1 MKSNVCSFLQ
11 MVIVRHKPGLLSD
24 NKKEKFSCSN
34 SNRVYYLSQKFCTCF
49 LLISSCKSVYE
60 NFFSLLISACKS
72 VYENFFSLFCFV
84 VENKRKTWFFKCIF
98 PLFLRYTNS
107 EKSEK
112 NYTHLKI
119 KRRLIFAIVIRR
131 SRLRL

>member
-24 NKKEKFSCSN
+24 NKKEKFSCFN

-49 LLISSCKSVYE
+49 
-60 NFFSLLISACKS
+60 LLISACKS